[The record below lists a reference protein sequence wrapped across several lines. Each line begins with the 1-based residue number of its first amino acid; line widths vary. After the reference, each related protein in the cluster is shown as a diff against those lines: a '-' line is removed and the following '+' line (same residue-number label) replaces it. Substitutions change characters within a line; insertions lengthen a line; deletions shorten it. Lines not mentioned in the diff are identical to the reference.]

1 MRVRRLSAIL
11 GASLILGG
19 CFMLYLIMDL
29 TFLPQEIHSESH
41 NKWAQLEDR
50 LNQLEDDL
58 RRHHDTVGQLKHSI
72 KDMVGEGLRQES
84 LSPNRTTSSPRMDLL
99 SCGLQVSTPPHTDVQ
114 VGHQHL
120 LLIINEEIFQ
130 LWVIVFLQLL
140 ELYKQLKF
148 DNLDGGAWKQGW
160 NIEYSQHSWNP
171 HKKLKVFVVPHSH
184 NDPGWIKTYEDYYH
198 SQTRNI
204 LNNMIKKLREDDRR
218 KFIWAETSYLA
229 LWWDEISQEEKAQAK
244 QLFGNGNMEV
254 LCYLS
259 GRLLANG
266 QLEVVMGG
274 WVMNDEANTD
284 YYSILTQMIEGHQW
298 LQNNMDYTPRS
309 SWSID
314 PFGESPSMAFLVKRM
329 GLENLVIQRVHY
341 SVKKMLARSKNLEF
355 LWRQT
360 WDGSGSTDLLTHMMP
375 FYSYDV
381 PHTCGPDPKVCCQF
395 DFRRLPG
402 YGMACPWRTP
412 PQVITEHNVAHRAE
426 MLLDQYRKKAQLY
439 RTNVVLAP
447 LGDDFRYDQ
456 ASEWDAQFNNYQRIF
471 DYLNTNPTLNVE
483 AQFGTLSDFFTA
495 VREEVSPEQFPTLS
509 GDFFTYADRDDHY
522 WSGYY
527 TSRPFYKRLDRV
539 LMGYLRWVWDLAGY
553 SQGHYYNLV
562 GSRSAEIVFGLAWSS
577 RPSFASWLLAPE
589 TGLTKLL
596 SDARRSLS
604 LFQHHDGV
612 TGTARDYVV
621 EDYAK
626 KLHDAIRGS
635 QHIIQQSVY
644 ALLTRNK
651 FTHTFS
657 AFDILKRVASSQDLP
672 DSEFTYFDLD
682 DVRKHHYSIPEKTVL
697 AFGPDMEA
705 HTVVLFNSLTW
716 QRKELVTVRVSTAYV
731 KVPYPQYII
740 SPTWQCKELVTVT
753 NSDGD
758 LVPSQTSPVFLRS
771 GSVADS
777 HYDIMFIGEVPPLG
791 LATYRIHAVHPG
803 DKHMGSSTFA
813 SLKILNMLGDIPKI
827 EGFQN
832 IEVIPD
838 GKEFSISSDQI
849 SAVFTA
855 QGLLKAVTL
864 KSSGTTF
871 PVHVDLARY
880 SARPGKE
887 RSGAYLFLPDGQA
900 VMLTLD
906 RPLVMVV
913 EGPLLAQVRVLLPE
927 VQHYITLYNTPGV
940 DSLGLEVNNIVDITD
955 HNNYEFIMRISTNIQ
970 NNEDFFTDL
979 NNMQVGELV
988 MKTPTNNQNNK
999 NLFTDLNMQMICQHA
1014 VLVFQMIRRK
1024 HFTKLPLQANYYPL
1038 PGAVFIED
1046 DETRLT
1052 ILTAQPLG
1060 VAALKPGQV
1069 EVGPGLERCM
1079 PADTN

>member
-1 MRVRRLSAIL
+1 MLHLSKAMRVRRLAAIL
-11 GASLILGG
+11 GASLIMGG

-84 LSPNRTTSSPRMDLL
+84 ISPNKTTSSPRMALL
-99 SCGLQVSTPPHTDVQ
+99 SCGLQVSTPPHTDV
-114 VGHQHL
+114 
-120 LLIINEEIFQ
+120 
-130 LWVIVFLQLL
+130 QLL

-171 HKKLKVFVVPHSH
+171 HKKLRVFVVPHSH

-218 KFIWAETSYLA
+218 KFIWAETSFLA

-244 QLFGNGNMEV
+244 QLFANGNMEVLCSLLSRLFANGNMEVLCSLLSRLFANGNMEVLCSLSGRLLANGIMEV

-539 LMGYLRWVWDLAGY
+539 LMGYLR
-553 SQGHYYNLV
+553 
-562 GSRSAEIVFGLAWSS
+562 SAEIVFGLAWSS

-589 TGLTKLL
+589 TGFTKLL

-644 ALLTRNK
+644 ALLTRNM
-651 FTHTFS
+651 
-657 AFDILKRVASSQDLP
+657 DLP

-697 AFGPDMEA
+697 AFGADMEA

-731 KVPYPQYII
+731 K
-740 SPTWQCKELVTVT
+740 
-753 NSDGD
+753 
-758 LVPSQTSPVFLRS
+758 TSPVFLRS

-803 DKHMGSSTFA
+803 DKHMDINSSHGC
-813 SLKILNMLGDIPKI
+813 SKLYD
-827 EGFQN
+827 
-832 IEVIPD
+832 V
-838 GKEFSISSDQI
+838 
-849 SAVFTA
+849 VC
-855 QGLLKAVTL
+855 
-864 KSSGTTF
+864 
-871 PVHVDLARY
+871 RY

-913 EGPLLAQVRVLLPE
+913 EGPLLSQVRVLLPE

-979 NNMQVGELV
+979 NNMQ
-988 MKTPTNNQNNK
+988 
-999 NLFTDLNMQMICQHA
+999 HA
-1014 VLVFQMIRRK
+1014 VLVLQMIRRK

-1046 DETRLT
+1046 DEMRLT
-1052 ILTAQPLG
+1052 VLTAQPLG

-1069 EVGPGLERCM
+1069 EIMQDRRLNQDDGRGLGQGVLDNRPTPTSFRIILESKTSKCQVC
-1079 PADTN
+1079 